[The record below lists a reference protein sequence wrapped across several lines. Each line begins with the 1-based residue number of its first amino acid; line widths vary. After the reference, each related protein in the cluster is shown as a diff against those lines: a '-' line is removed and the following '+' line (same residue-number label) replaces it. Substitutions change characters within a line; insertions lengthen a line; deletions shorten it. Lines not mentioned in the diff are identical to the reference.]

1 MALPVAFSSPRADGC
16 PLSRLPRPLPPPQ
29 AQVPCGQR
37 PLHSP
42 ANTRGSPGS
51 DPGSA
56 GDTHRA
62 HNFQGPNFT
71 CGKVSRMPRREGLSG
86 GPSSSAGLLCLD
98 LNSRRKGERG
108 EKQRKP
114 GGSSWKTFFA
124 LGRGPSIPRKK
135 PLPWLGGTRARQQP
149 SGQKLAVGVV
159 AGEALWS
166 APMTLHPLLA
176 GCRPDTVTLRSAKS
190 EESLSSQASGAGE

>member
-1 MALPVAFSSPRADGC
+1 MALPVALNGPRADGC

-42 ANTRGSPGS
+42 ADAGGSPGS
-51 DPGSA
+51 HPGPA
-56 GDTHRA
+56 GDAHRA
-62 HNFQGPNFT
+62 HNFQGTSFT
-71 CGKVSRMPRREGLSG
+71 CGKVSGRPGRGGARRGFPALSL
-86 GPSSSAGLLCLD
+86 PPVSHP
-98 LNSRRKGERG
+98 NSRRKGERG

-135 PLPWLGGTRARQQP
+135 PLPWLGGTRARPPP
-149 SGQKLAVGVV
+149 SGQ
-159 AGEALWS
+159 
-166 APMTLHPLLA
+166 
-176 GCRPDTVTLRSAKS
+176 RPGSWRGGQRGTA
-190 EESLSSQASGAGE
+190 